1 MGTLS
6 WQKQEKEIN
15 SLADAQYLESE
26 LNNIPEPEN
35 SVILLKV
42 KGVTDQDTISYLA
55 QLEDDYQDKF
65 MQLQMVMDELYLKP
79 NLLELKAL
87 IPEGAVV
94 NQTFEALMALMKT
107 QPETQDYSDITPER
121 TREIFAQLQDKDVLE
136 GLSPEI
142 LNRAFLLMYQM
153 IKEVS

>member
-1 MGTLS
+1 
-6 WQKQEKEIN
+6 
-15 SLADAQYLESE
+15 
-26 LNNIPEPEN
+26 
-35 SVILLKV
+35 
-42 KGVTDQDTISYLA
+42 
-55 QLEDDYQDKF
+55 
-65 MQLQMVMDELYLKP
+65 VMDELYLKP